1 MHGLQDIV
9 FELRY
14 RSTQHDTTVSFLA
27 CQKHY
32 LEVYTF
38 TGIYFKFAPADGPCR
53 RTQIQR
59 NPVELFLACAPN
71 DRKDCR
77 LPVSGEYTILIIGYI
92 FGFYMAWNIGA
103 NDVANSMASA
113 VGAKAITI
121 RQAIFIAA
129 ILNVL
134 GATFIGSHVT
144 NTIRKGIVSTQV
156 LGDPQL
162 ALIGALS
169 ALLAAALWISFAT
182 WKSLPVS
189 TTHSIVGAMIG
200 FGIMAGGFDVINWLK
215 LGAVVMSWII
225 SPVFSMVIA
234 FVLFKSIVRL
244 ILSKNDAKTAAFR
257 WSPVFI
263 GIACFVVVLSFLF
276 KTPLGKKLA
285 IGTPMAL
292 IIALVMAC
300 LLGMAGKMLIKYFV
314 MGRKNNGVEEI
325 FRRIQIGT
333 SCYVALAQGAN
344 DVANAI
350 GPLAVIYFLV
360 HTGAVGAKVPVPI
373 FLLLFGGVGIACGIW
388 MAGYRVMTTI
398 GTKITTLTNTR
409 GFCVDFSAATTVL
422 LASKMGLPVST
433 THAAVGGVMG
443 VGLARGMEAVNFR
456 IVLQIVLYWVLTV
469 PAAAITSM
477 LIFWMIRLFY

>member
-1 MHGLQDIV
+1 
-9 FELRY
+9 
-14 RSTQHDTTVSFLA
+14 
-27 CQKHY
+27 
-32 LEVYTF
+32 
-38 TGIYFKFAPADGPCR
+38 
-53 RTQIQR
+53 
-59 NPVELFLACAPN
+59 
-71 DRKDCR
+71 
-77 LPVSGEYTILIIGYI
+77 
-92 FGFYMAWNIGA
+92 MAWNIGA

-121 RQAIFIAA
+121 RQAVFIAS
-129 ILNVL
+129 ILNVI

-156 LGDPQL
+156 LTDPHS
-162 ALIGALS
+162 ALIGALA
-169 ALLAAALWISFAT
+169 ALLAAALWVSFAT

-200 FGIMAGGFDVINWLK
+200 FGIMAGGFDVINWSK
-215 LGAVVMSWII
+215 LGAVVLSWVI
-225 SPVFSMVIA
+225 SPVFSMVIS
-234 FVLFKSIVRL
+234 FFLFKTIVHL
-244 ILSKNDAKTAAFR
+244 ILSRTEAMAAALR

-263 GIACFVVVLSFLF
+263 GSACFIVVLSFLF
-276 KTPLGKKLA
+276 KTPLGKKLLL
-285 IGTPMAL
+285 GTPTAL
-292 IIALVMAC
+292 IIATVLAC
-300 LLGMAGKMLIKYFV
+300 LFGLIGNLLIRRFV
-314 MGRKNNGVEEI
+314 VSKESSGVEEI

-360 HTGAVGAKVPVPI
+360 KTGTVGEKVPVPI

-456 IVLQIVLYWVLTV
+456 IVLQIMLYWVLTV

-477 LIFWMIRLFY
+477 LLFWLIRLFF

>member
-1 MHGLQDIV
+1 M
-9 FELRY
+9 
-14 RSTQHDTTVSFLA
+14 S
-27 CQKHY
+27 
-32 LEVYTF
+32 
-38 TGIYFKFAPADGPCR
+38 
-53 RTQIQR
+53 
-59 NPVELFLACAPN
+59 VEY
-71 DRKDCR
+71 
-77 LPVSGEYTILIIGYI
+77 GILIIGFI

-113 VGAKAITI
+113 VGAKAITV

-129 ILNVL
+129 ILNVV

-144 NTIRKGIVSTQV
+144 NTIRKGIVSTEI
-156 LGDPQL
+156 LTDPHL
-162 ALIGALS
+162 ALVGALS
-169 ALLAAALWISFAT
+169 ALLAAALWVSFAT

-200 FGIMAGGFDVINWLK
+200 FGIMAGGWNVIHWPK
-215 LGAVVMSWII
+215 LAAVVMSWVI
-225 SPVFSMVIA
+225 SPLFSLVISFFVFKVIIRFILARRQA
-234 FVLFKSIVRL
+234 FKEAIRL
-244 ILSKNDAKTAAFR
+244 CP
-257 WSPVFI
+257 WFI
-263 GIACFVVVLSFLF
+263 GSTFFVVVLSFLF

-285 IGTPMAL
+285 IGAPGAL
-292 IIALVMAC
+292 LIAVVAAVLMGIIGRLLIRRLADRKALH
-300 LLGMAGKMLIKYFV
+300 
-314 MGRKNNGVEEI
+314 NTEEI

-360 HTGAVGAKVPVPI
+360 KTGGVGATVPVPI

-388 MAGYRVMTTI
+388 MAGYRVMTTL

-409 GFCVDFSAATTVL
+409 GFCVDFAAATTVL

-433 THAAVGGVMG
+433 THAAVGGVLG
-443 VGLARGMEAVNFR
+443 VGLARGIDAVNFR
-456 IVLQIVLYWVLTV
+456 IVIQIMIYWVLTV

-477 LIFWMIRLFY
+477 ILFAVIRSITN